1 MEFEWDPRKAEANFK
16 KHGVSFTEAVEAF
29 YDPFAVDDI
38 DDAHSSDEEQRFT
51 LIGRSDVRLLI
62 VAHTIKG
69 SDKIRIISARKASRT
84 ESRIYEEAK
93 KF

>member
-1 MEFEWDPRKAEANFK
+1 MEFEWDPRKAAANFK

-62 VAHTIKG
+62 VAHTFRG
-69 SDKIRIISARKASRT
+69 SDKVRIISARKASRT